1 MIHYY
6 YRYVLS
12 AFALNKGRNIHE
24 ISLLLAMSL
33 AQHDS
38 AVSKAALL
46 TKVAVLDFRPRRQ

>member
-1 MIHYY
+1 MIRYY

-33 AQHDS
+33 AQHD